1 MNSHDQPTAECV
13 WVRSLPDSIQSVEVG
28 VVDGDCRVVPQM
40 EAPLQRPKK
49 VVDIFAGLI
58 VGGSAQPDPLVKK
71 SYCGGHPASQETI
84 GRAAAIEQR
93 RRFAIA
99 GVDRG
104 PRSDALV
111 VGTAKYCEQTPELG
125 MRRKPAGDL
134 LQRVFRI
141 PAIIIRETD
150 NVAARQAQSRI
161 SVPARLRVSNAGAE
175 FSAAHAGA
183 ARDLIGRRGSGQ
195 P

>member
-1 MNSHDQPTAECV
+1 MTNPPPSAYGYARCRI
-13 WVRSLPDSIQSVEVG
+13 RSK
-28 VVDGDCRVVPQM
+28 
-40 EAPLQRPKK
+40 AW
-49 VVDIFAGLI
+49 
-58 VGGSAQPDPLVKK
+58 K
-71 SYCGGHPASQETI
+71 SGWWTV
-84 GRAAAIEQR
+84 
-93 RRFAIA
+93 IA
-99 GVDRG
+99 GSTTNGSPAPAAEESSRHLRRTDSWRERPARSARQKILLWRSPGFARNHWACCRNRTASPVCNCRRG
-104 PRSDALV
+104 PGTAVDALV